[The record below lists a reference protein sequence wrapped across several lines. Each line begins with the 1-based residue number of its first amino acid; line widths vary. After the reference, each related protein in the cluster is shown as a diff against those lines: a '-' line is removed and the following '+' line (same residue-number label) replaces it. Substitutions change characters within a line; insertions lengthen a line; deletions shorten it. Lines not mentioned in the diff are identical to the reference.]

1 MANNEETG
9 RAVYPSAYTGD
20 QVDAAVK
27 QVLDSLE
34 NLPDTWKGSLANQAQ
49 FNALNMQLADVD
61 VGVSVDS
68 AEAGNIGT
76 PEVDVTASGKLLNEP
91 KFHFTFKNLKG
102 ITGPQGRIGP
112 TGAGIVRLENDPNRP
127 GVILATQR
135 DGTGQETAFALGALG
150 EDGTVATVGFNI
162 YTWNITSWQVST
174 NTSKGA
180 YMATYTANQGG
191 WLPTNALLV
200 QLRITGNPQEAVSTT
215 YTISTD
221 GTIAVYSNVQ
231 TNIAVYV
238 YDGRALGLEGLSIYR
253 SSTATNQNTTSID
266 IDSLYIPAGRKVK
279 EGDLIVANTTYSY
292 MYRVTAVSSDYTT
305 ATVTYMLSMRGATGA
320 IGPTG
325 ATGALGPTG
334 SVGPTGPVGPIGNT
348 GPTGGVGAVGPT
360 GPVGAIGPTGAGISY
375 REIPINSSNWSTSS
389 NSTDTALGKYY
400 YSITGGAGIGPDIY
414 PIVQLYDSNG
424 NTLTTT
430 INRKNENPNKG
441 AIKIYSNTTSV
452 VAKVVLAY

>member
-174 NTSKGA
+174 NASKGA
-180 YMATYTANQGG
+180 YMATHTANQGG

-200 QLRITGNPQEAVSTT
+200 QLRITGNPQEVVSTT
-215 YTISTD
+215 YTIGTD
-221 GTIAVYSNVQ
+221 GTITVYSNVQ

-292 MYRVTAVSSDYTT
+292 MYRVTAVSGDYTT

-334 SVGPTGPVGPIGNT
+334 SIGPTGPVGPIGNT
-348 GPTGGVGAVGPT
+348 GPTGARGNIGLTGPT
-360 GPVGAIGPTGAGISY
+360 GPVGPKGDSVQYLTFDSPNWITASSGAPGKY
-375 REIPINSSNWSTSS
+375 QWTLS
-389 NSTDTALGKYY
+389 NSVF
-400 YSITGGAGIGPDIY
+400 SNRY
-414 PIVQLYDSNG
+414 PFVQLFDANGHTLQTTMKIDGSN
-424 NTLTTT
+424 N
-430 INRKNENPNKG
+430 I
-441 AIKIYSNTTSV
+441 IIYSNVNSGVSKAV
-452 VAKVVLAY
+452 VGY